1 MRNNKEFRV
10 KNREESFAKE
20 LKPDIKLGRHGDET
34 EHKPVI
40 TQSKKNRM
48 YQARQEQTEIPAD
61 NQVFSADEM
70 AYIDTKPE
78 NISIYET
85 EQPPQDE
92 QEPQNFDFTD
102 NSYPDIPKNDY
113 RPSSNTKGKYRKQMY
128 YTHTEH
134 MADSYGSSYTNAAKE
149 HDLDGTDTY
158 NKSDTTSANI
168 SKERGDY
175 DISEAVQDSK
185 TEFERNLDINFSET
199 EADRDSNIAFD
210 RAHTSDK
217 ATKPDNPK

>member
-1 MRNNKEFRV
+1 MRNDKEFRV

-48 YQARQEQTEIPAD
+48 YQSRQEQTEIPAD

-92 QEPQNFDFTD
+92 
-102 NSYPDIPKNDY
+102 
-113 RPSSNTKGKYRKQMY
+113 
-128 YTHTEH
+128 
-134 MADSYGSSYTNAAKE
+134 
-149 HDLDGTDTY
+149 
-158 NKSDTTSANI
+158 
-168 SKERGDY
+168 
-175 DISEAVQDSK
+175 
-185 TEFERNLDINFSET
+185 
-199 EADRDSNIAFD
+199 
-210 RAHTSDK
+210 
-217 ATKPDNPK
+217 